1 MYVGGRQT
9 RPDGGYSRP
18 VVGPD
23 GALVAEVGE
32 GNRKDIR
39 EAVEAAR
46 KAETWGRATA
56 HNRAQI
62 LYYVAENLEVRAAE
76 FRDRLMAMTG
86 AARKAAARE
95 VAAGVRRLFAYAAW
109 ADKFDG
115 AVHVPPIRD
124 VTLAMNEPLGIIG
137 IACPDEAP
145 LLAFVSLVAPAIAMA
160 NRVIAVPSPRNPL

>member
-1 MYVGGRQT
+1 MAPDAGGTRPIDRTAKMYIGGRQA

-18 VVGPD
+18 VLGPD
-23 GALVAEVGE
+23 GTLIAEVGE

-46 KAETWGRATA
+46 KAEAWSRGSA

-62 LYYVAENLEVRAAE
+62 LYYVAENLEARAAE
-76 FRDRLMAMTG
+76 FRDRLVAMTG

-95 VAAGVRRLFAYAAW
+95 VAAGVRRLFVYAAW

-115 AVHVPPIRD
+115 AVHSPPIRD
-124 VTLAMNEPLGIIG
+124 LTLAMNEPLGIVG
-137 IACPDEAP
+137 IASYA
-145 LLAFVSLVAPAIAMA
+145 LLS
-160 NRVIAVPSPRNPL
+160 RV